1 MIDLVTIHVRL
12 EPEGYLIPWVDEMR
26 YLGLFIVPSH
36 TFKRSLDHAKRSFYR
51 AVDGFFWENRDNG
64 VRRSNFGIN

>member
-12 EPEGYLIPWVDEMR
+12 EPEGHLIPSVDEMR
-26 YLGLFIVPSH
+26 YLGLLIVPSH
-36 TFKRSLDHAKRSFYR
+36 TFKCSLDHVKRSFYR
-51 AVDGFFWENRDNG
+51 AVDGIFWEDRQNG